1 MLTAHK
7 GDDMDHPTIKPML
20 VAYLEGRAESRRQ
33 AAAETNDAHVARSA
47 RGLLDVA
54 DFVRELPDDDARL
67 VRIAAANV
75 DPSGELRAVLLVG
88 PGAEAVADAF
98 RYENL
103 LEDPDALLTRL
114 AATMEADG
122 SSLYAEGRTLAEIA
136 GDIESEQPR
145 AALLAVRYVGEHVD
159 GWEERAVALARAA
172 GWSWD
177 RIAVVLGR
185 TRQSVWSKHRDGA
198 PRNVLGGA
206 IATTTRAARKVR
218 SVLEAVPQPGFGRSR
233 DAVHAAPAAPA
244 VEPAT
249 PTSPETTG
257 PAAPTGLEQAPEA
270 LPAT

>member
-1 MLTAHK
+1 
-7 GDDMDHPTIKPML
+7 MDQPSIKPML
-20 VAYLEGRAESRRQ
+20 VTYFEGRAASRGQ
-33 AAAETNDAHVARSA
+33 AAAETGDAHGARSA

-54 DFVRELPDDDARL
+54 DHVRDLPDDDARL
-67 VRIAAANV
+67 ARIAAVNA
-75 DPSGELRAVLLVG
+75 DPSGEPREILLVG

-103 LEDPDALLTRL
+103 LEDPDALLARF
-114 AATMEADG
+114 AAKMEADG

-136 GDIESEQPR
+136 ADLESEQPM

-159 GWEERAVALARAA
+159 GWEARAVGLAREA

-185 TRQSVWSKHRDGA
+185 TRQSVWSKHRDVA

-218 SVLEAVPQPGFGRSR
+218 SVLEAVPQPGFGHGR
-233 DAVHAAPAAPA
+233 DASHAAAAAPA
-244 VEPAT
+244 VEPTA
-249 PTSPETTG
+249 SSG
-257 PAAPTGLEQAPEA
+257 PEA
-270 LPAT
+270 AGPEPTLEAVAAS